1 MVLLDIPPEL
11 LPFVN
16 DYKMNFY
23 SIKDMTKEQIEQ
35 FQSDFRVIAEFF
47 HALNNGEEYHP
58 TDRKL
63 EYPEEVIDM
72 ISVFSGDERFRDEY
86 NSMTDETKQGGVSMC
101 EIYDKIQQDG
111 IAIGE
116 ARGIKEGEARGI
128 LKTLVSLVKKG
139 IITLAQAAEQAN
151 MTVEEFE
158 IQSGLKA

>member
-1 MVLLDIPPEL
+1 
-11 LPFVN
+11 
-16 DYKMNFY
+16 
-23 SIKDMTKEQIEQ
+23 
-35 FQSDFRVIAEFF
+35 
-47 HALNNGEEYHP
+47 
-58 TDRKL
+58 

-101 EIYDKIQQDG
+101 EIYDKIQQ
-111 IAIGE
+111 
-116 ARGIKEGEARGI
+116 EGEARGI